1 MGNEPTF
8 RNWVDFQSPCP
19 IGQYIELMNESLL
32 DMTPRCQRQKTG
44 QTKEYKIGIC
54 CYSAKHAALKNKSKD
69 WFAHNHDSVS
79 E

>member
-1 MGNEPTF
+1 MASVLAWNATDCEFEP
-8 RNWVDFQSPCP
+8 RS
-19 IGQYIELMNESLL
+19 
-32 DMTPRCQRQKTG
+32 G

-79 E
+79 EWSDMSKIEMYLVIARSISA